1 MDIPMASVITGATNI
16 NMVPSYCRVMN
27 TSIIPGDYYPPT
39 MDSIIRQSE
48 IEDGECVFPFWYRH
62 EIFYDCVNFNAKHKW
77 CSLNKTFQGYWKYCS
92 LSDYAQCSFPFWF
105 RNMIYW
111 DCTEDGEVFGK
122 KWCSLT
128 PNFNKDQTWK
138 YCK

>member
-1 MDIPMASVITGATNI
+1 MSIWPKGKHISDR
-16 NMVPSYCRVMN
+16 PSARVQ
-27 TSIIPGDYYPPT
+27 
-39 MDSIIRQSE
+39 DSIIKNPE
-48 IEDGECVFPFWYRH
+48 VEDGECAFPFWYRN

-92 LSDYAQCSFPFWF
+92 LSDYAPCAFPFWY
-105 RNMIYW
+105 RHLIYW

-128 PNFNKDQTWK
+128 PNYNKDQIWK
-138 YCK
+138 YCT